1 MKRRFHPWQWVLVPL
16 LCLPM
21 SGCAPAN
28 REQLIEQVLA
38 ADPAFAEV
46 LDKHRELAN
55 RADTYSRELALKRKT
70 VEETIAAI
78 RKDLKSSEATV
89 KIKVAETKKQ
99 MQFEQQRL
107 DLNLSLAAERLRATQ
122 VQRASLGRSIAQ
134 LRKSLKGDD
143 GTFTAEERSGQQAQM
158 AAMGRDTARL
168 DHEMA
173 ALKEHVRLLKVKL
186 LLIQL

>member
-1 MKRRFHPWQWVLVPL
+1 MRFHLGQWVLVPL

-28 REQLIEQVLA
+28 REQLIEEVLA

-70 VEETIAAI
+70 VEETITI
-78 RKDLKSSEATV
+78 MRKDLKSSQATV
-89 KIKVAETKKQ
+89 RAKIAETKKQ
-99 MQFEQQRL
+99 MQSEQQRL
-107 DLNLSLAAERLRATQ
+107 DLTLSLAGERLRATQ

-134 LRKSLKGDD
+134 LRKSLTGDD
-143 GTFTAEERSGQQAQM
+143 SPFTAEERSSRQAQM
-158 AAMGRDTARL
+158 AEMERDTARL
-168 DHEMA
+168 DHEMV
-173 ALKEHVRLLKVKL
+173 ALKEHVRLLKVKS
-186 LLIQL
+186 LLIQF